1 MKFDDFFDNS
11 ALPRVLKQA
20 RTLVKE
26 ECREIFSHMS
36 SCKPHTI
43 LEFGVQYGCSSRVFV
58 EMAKWLDLKMELNS
72 WDVVDAVK
80 KDCIS
85 KTDFKLH
92 IEDVTGKEK
101 EVFDRYSPDLVFLD
115 AHPYRLTKSIMQ
127 ECLSRKI
134 DFMTHDVEQFVFDRA
149 KKQSK
154 NFTDFSVYVD
164 WELYIL
170 GELISKDLYTKDYYE
185 NDLLTAKCFRG
196 HGGGG
201 LSIIEFKRGVENV
214 K

>member
-1 MKFDDFFDNS
+1 MEFDELFDVS
-11 ALPRVLKQA
+11 PLPCILKKA

-26 ECREIFSHMS
+26 ECREIYSYMS
-36 SCKPHTI
+36 SLRPKTI
-43 LEFGVQYGCSSRVFV
+43 LEFGVQYGCSSRVFL
-58 EMAKWLDLKMELNS
+58 EIGKWIGSEVVLHS
-72 WDVVDAVK
+72 WDIVDAVR

-85 KTDFKLH
+85 KDDFYFH
-92 IEDVTGKEK
+92 IENISGKEK
-101 EVFDRYSPDLVFLD
+101 GLFDKYAPDLLFLD
-115 AHPYRLTKSIMQ
+115 AHPYRMTKSLIQ

-134 DFMTHDVEQFVFDRA
+134 DFMTHDVEYFVFDRA

-154 NFTDFSVYVD
+154 NFTDFGVYVD

-170 GELISKDLYTKDYYE
+170 GELISTDLYIKDYYE
-185 NDLLTAKCFRG
+185 NELLIAKCFRG

-201 LSIIEFKRGVENV
+201 LSIIRFKRGDEDV